1 MDRKFRDSRSSFLP
15 TQSRNT
21 WRAAGAANTEGP
33 TDTVFREGLD
43 YYWKDQYSSA
53 IPKFEEVKRLFP
65 QHSEVDR
72 LVQSS
77 QQAKAEGREKSSFP
91 LWLVAAIVGVIL
103 LIGVILIIVAI
114 VVIMMRR
121 EESETCRAA
130 PAAGG
135 KAHPAPSPAA
145 YSPPPPAPKPSPA
158 HALRP
163 RRHRR
168 HQHLLRMFSQAIRA

>member
-1 MDRKFRDSRSSFLP
+1 MEYVKS
-15 TQSRNT
+15 
-21 WRAAGAANTEGP
+21 AGATNVEGP
-33 TDTVFREGLD
+33 TDLLYREGLD
-43 YYWKDQYSSA
+43 YYWGSQYSSA

-114 VVIMMRR
+114 IVVLDRK
-121 EESETCRAA
+121 SVV
-130 PAAGG
+130 
-135 KAHPAPSPAA
+135 
-145 YSPPPPAPKPSPA
+145 
-158 HALRP
+158 
-163 RRHRR
+163 
-168 HQHLLRMFSQAIRA
+168 